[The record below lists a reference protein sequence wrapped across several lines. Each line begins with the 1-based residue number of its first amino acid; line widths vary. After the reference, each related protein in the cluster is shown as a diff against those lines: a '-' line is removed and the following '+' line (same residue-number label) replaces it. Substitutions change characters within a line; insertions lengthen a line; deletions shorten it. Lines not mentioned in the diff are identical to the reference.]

1 MIVDAAREERVQ
13 VVCPACDAQAVVMWD
28 WGLDAEGRA
37 RPSGVL
43 VVRTCQC
50 DVSEDEYAEGALEE
64 YDARR
69 CRRCPPTRWRPTY
82 AAR

>member
-28 WGLDAEGRA
+28 WGLDGEGRA

-43 VVRTCQC
+43 VVRTCLC
-50 DVSEDEYAEGALEE
+50 DVSEDEYAEGALEV
-64 YDARR
+64 YDE
-69 CRRCPPTRWRPTY
+69 TRWRPTY